1 MTQLDRRAFL
11 ASAAALAALPPAA
24 LAQTPKNSRAIDV
37 HHHFAPP
44 AFIADTKLRPHPNPV
59 YFGWSQE
66 KSLEDMDRAGVAM
79 AVLSVNNV
87 WAGDDA
93 RAIKLA
99 RECNEYAAKMAHDHK
114 GRYGRFCCLPL
125 PNIDA
130 SLKELA
136 YGLDVL
142 KCDGVSMM
150 TSYGDKWLGDP
161 SFLPVMEELNRRKAV
176 VYTHPTTANCC
187 GELLPNI
194 ADAIIEFGTDTTRAI
209 ASLVFFGTMKRCPD
223 LRFIFSHAGGTMPYL
238 VWRFEAQSRQ
248 KATAGNLPA
257 DGVFPAL
264 RRQYYDCAQAATPVT
279 MQALTKLVPVSQVLF
294 GTDFPF
300 TTAQAHLDGLAKCGF
315 STRELRAIWRGNAE
329 KLLPS
334 LRAV

>member
-1 MTQLDRRAFL
+1 MLDRRNFL
-11 ASAAALAALPPAA
+11 AAAAAAALPTAA
-24 LAQTPKNSRAIDV
+24 LAQAGKSRAIDV

-44 AFIADTKLRPHPNPV
+44 SFIADTKLRPHPNPV

-99 RECNEYAAKMAHDHK
+99 RECNDYAAKMAQDHK
-114 GRYGRFCCLPL
+114 GRYGRFACVPL
-125 PNIDA
+125 PNVDA
-130 SLKELA
+130 ALKELA

-142 KCDGVSMM
+142 HCDGVSMM

-161 SFLPVMEELNRRKAV
+161 AFYPVFEELNRRKAV

-209 ASLVFFGTMKRCPD
+209 ASLAFYGTMKKCPGI
-223 LRFIFSHAGGTMPYL
+223 RFIFSHAGGTMPYL

-248 KATAGNLPA
+248 KATADGVPA

-264 RRQYYDCAQAATPVT
+264 RRQYYDCAQAATPIT

-300 TTAQAHLDGLAKCGF
+300 TTAKAHLDGLATCGF
-315 STRELRAIWRGNAE
+315 SAHDLRAIWRGNA
-329 KLLPS
+329 
-334 LRAV
+334 LRLMPGLKTA